1 MLQYNCST
9 KIKEIDEANG
19 SLMHVACDI
28 GNEAIVKS
36 LIEKGKL
43 DVNIEGTDLFYL
55 LHGNYFYKL
64 IFFYR

>member
-1 MLQYNCST
+1 
-9 KIKEIDEANG
+9 
-19 SLMHVACDI
+19 MHVACDI